1 MRVFFS
7 IVRRIYVGISRRLKA
22 FAGIQEIDSRVHVGA
37 YTYGVGEKTVLLFRD
52 DDSVTIGK
60 YCSLAYGV
68 TIVASGEHNY
78 RAVANYPFYAR
89 IHGDDNRDTL
99 TKGKVVIGND
109 VWIGTKAIILSGVTI
124 GDGAVIAAGAV
135 VTKDVPPYAI
145 VGGVP
150 AQLIKYRFPKE
161 LIDRLL
167 QIRWWDWEPD
177 VWKNDMDLFYQ
188 DVEKFV
194 CAPFVCKQR
203 PQ

>member
-1 MRVFFS
+1 MRVLFS
-7 IVRRIYVGISRRLKA
+7 IVRQIYVGISRRLKA
-22 FAGIQEIDSRVHVGA
+22 LAGIQEIDSRVHIGS

-52 DDSVTIGK
+52 DDRVTIGK

-89 IHGDDNRDTL
+89 ILGDGDKDTM
-99 TKGKVVIGND
+99 TKGKVDIGND
-109 VWIGTKAIILSGVTI
+109 VWIGANATILSGVTI
-124 GDGAVIAAGAV
+124 GDGAVIGAGAV

-150 AQLIKYRFPKE
+150 AQLIKYRFPQE

-167 QIRWWDWEPD
+167 
-177 VWKNDMDLFYQ
+177 
-188 DVEKFV
+188 
-194 CAPFVCKQR
+194 
-203 PQ
+203 